1 MKILVLTS
9 TYSRW
14 QGDTEP
20 RFVDNLCHSLAQDN
34 TVHVL
39 APHAPG
45 SRSQELL
52 DDIAVFRFRY
62 CLEHLESLAYGG
74 GILPNL
80 REKPLRF
87 MLVPLFFAAQ
97 WLAIVRLCRAHDYD
111 IIHAHWIIPQ
121 GLSAVLARPFTRGRP
136 PLVLTSHGGDLFALK
151 GALLSAVKK
160 YVTHGCDAL
169 TVVSSAMKDRAADLQ
184 LKTRNQIH
192 TIPMGVD
199 SHGSFIPTT
208 QDTHGCD
215 ILFVGRLVDKKGIEY
230 LLQAMPAVVA
240 QHENAKLKV
249 IGDGPLLAELTAL
262 SESLNISRNVEFA
275 GSVVNWEIADHLRGA
290 AITVFPSVVT
300 DSGDQEGTPVA
311 IMEALACGCAA
322 IVSDYPGAR
331 DIIIDNKTGLL
342 VPQRSPEALAKAIMV
357 LLKDPT
363 LCRKL
368 GEQGRAH
375 VQAHYDWRVISRR
388 FLDVF
393 DNLLQRA

>member
-1 MKILVLTS
+1 VKILVLTS

-20 RFVDNLCHSLAQDN
+20 RFVDNLCHYLTQDN

-45 SRSQELL
+45 SHSEELL
-52 DDIAVFRFRY
+52 EYIQVFRFRY
-62 CLEHLESLAYGG
+62 CLERFESLAYGG

-87 MLVPLFFAAQ
+87 ILVPLFLAAQ
-97 WLAIVRLCRAHDYD
+97 WLAIIRLCRKHHYD

-151 GALLSAVKK
+151 GVLLSAVKK
-160 YVTHGCDAL
+160 LVTRGCDAL
-169 TVVSSAMKDRAADLQ
+169 TVVSSAMKDRAVDLQ
-184 LKTRNQIH
+184 LKKRDQIH

-199 SHGSFIPTT
+199 SHGSFLPTT
-208 QDTHGCD
+208 QGTRTCD

-240 QHENAKLKV
+240 QQKDAKLKV

-262 SESLNISRNVEFA
+262 SESLKLTSNVEFA
-275 GSVVNWEIADHLRGA
+275 GSVVNWKIADHLRGA

-311 IMEALACGCAA
+311 IMEALACGCAT

-331 DIIIDNKTGLL
+331 DIIVDRETGLL
-342 VPQRSPEALAKAIMV
+342 VPQRSPEALSAAILT
-357 LLKDPT
+357 LLQDPA
-363 LCRKL
+363 LRQRL
-368 GEQGRAH
+368 GEQGRNR
-375 VQAHYDWRVISRR
+375 VQTHYDWRVISSR
-388 FLDVF
+388 FLDLF
-393 DNLLQRA
+393 ESLHQSA